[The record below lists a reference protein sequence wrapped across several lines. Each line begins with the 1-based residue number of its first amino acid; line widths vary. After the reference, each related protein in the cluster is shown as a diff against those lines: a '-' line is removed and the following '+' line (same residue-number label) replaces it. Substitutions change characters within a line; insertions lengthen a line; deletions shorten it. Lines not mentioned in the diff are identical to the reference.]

1 MNDKEL
7 IERLVRLSGKM
18 EWIINALAKL
28 TVDLEDMHKRI
39 ERLEYE
45 RSVQR
50 NERRQHDNR

>member
-1 MNDKEL
+1 MTEKDL
-7 IERLVRLSGKM
+7 IERLVRLSGM
-18 EWIINALAKL
+18 MVETVNALAKL

-50 NERRQHDNR
+50 NERR

>member
-39 ERLEYE
+39 EQL
-45 RSVQR
+45 QG
-50 NERRQHDNR
+50 RQHDNR

>member
-7 IERLVRLSGKM
+7 VEQLLRLSGKI

-50 NERRQHDNR
+50 NERR

>member
-18 EWIINALAKL
+18 EWSLNALAKL

-39 ERLEYE
+39 EQLE
-45 RSVQR
+45 
-50 NERRQHDNR
+50 NERR